1 MAYVLAMRPR
11 NRLRELRKRAGL
23 RQEDLAEQSGV
34 SQAAIS
40 QLENDQRPLTLDY
53 MRTFARIIGCAPAD
67 FLPDEDNPTR
77 VSEDEAELLANYRA
91 ADLTQ
96 RAMITRVAEPVGTF
110 QFDRDDREQLAPARS
125 LRKRR
130 A

>member
-1 MAYVLAMRPR
+1 MRPR
-11 NRLRELRKRAGL
+11 NRLRELRKSAGL
-23 RQEDLAEQSGV
+23 RQEDLAEQSGI

-77 VSEDEAELLANYRA
+77 VNDDEAELLANYRA
-91 ADLTQ
+91 ADQTQ
-96 RAMITRVAEPVGTF
+96 RAMISRVAEPVGTIRSAG
-110 QFDRDDREQLAPARS
+110 DPAEERPTP
-125 LRKRR
+125 RR
-130 A
+130 PGRAA